1 MSLAGRALGALGSP
15 GRSLEQAR
23 EAAEGLGEV
32 VWAGMNPAPDV
43 PLNVPIGP
51 HRRVRWVQS
60 RLSDFKEIKDA
71 LGGTVNDAV
80 LAVVAGAL
88 GRWLRTRGVRTEGLE
103 LRALV
108 PVSIRAQDERG
119 ALGQPDRGDART
131 AAGLR
136 EGPGRAPAA
145 GAGGDGQPEA
155 VASRRSAPR

>member
-1 MSLAGRALGALGSP
+1 ELVAEGVVGLAKTPFSLAGRALGALQRP
-15 GRSLEQAR
+15 GETLDQAR

-43 PLNVPIGP
+43 PLNAPIGP

-60 RLSDFKEIKDA
+60 RLEDFKTIKNA

-108 PVSIRAQDERG
+108 PVSIRGTDERG
-119 ALGQPDRGDART
+119 NLGNR
-131 AAGLR
+131 
-136 EGPGRAPAA
+136 
-145 GAGGDGQPEA
+145 
-155 VASRRSAPR
+155 